1 MAVDE
6 SSLFLLDLP
15 APEYQTAAVFCS
27 LGQENIV
34 TAAFLPAFTFWP
46 QIFPPRKCIQIG

>member
-46 QIFPPRKCIQIG
+46 RIFPPLKCVQIG